1 MFEFYRNKEFF
12 ENLLEEKLDI
22 KKPFINLKPKKLDFK
37 LPNKYAILFIGAS
50 ANFRKWDAK
59 MGAIEIIEKLQ
70 SGELEK
76 SIQTITLKWY
86 QELIKWHKIIKDCEK
101 YGGILEI

>member
-1 MFEFYRNKEFF
+1 
-12 ENLLEEKLDI
+12 
-22 KKPFINLKPKKLDFK
+22 
-37 LPNKYAILFIGAS
+37 
-50 ANFRKWDAK
+50 